1 MKRTNGTKGNGI
13 RTDGITTLLLR
24 GLIKARM
31 INYEDTAKW
40 AERFGDRARV
50 DGVTIQLDNRL
61 LLPYFKGMIIAGI
74 YEKGERQI
82 IQKYLPVDEPVIEL
96 GASIGVVSCVV
107 NRKLTSPDQ
116 HVVVEASPD
125 LIPTLKKNR
134 DTNGCQF
141 TIIEAAIAYG
151 SDSVT
156 FFSNGLSLVGS
167 LYGKGRNMEVPT
179 RTLQSIAEGAG
190 FHHFTLICDIEGSEI
205 GLLEHEM
212 DFIREHTGLILMET
226 HDETP
231 YGDDGVTLVL
241 DKLAANGFEL
251 VESIRTNHC
260 FRNKTS
266 SHKTS
271 LQEED
276 K

>member
-1 MKRTNGTKGNGI
+1 MKRTEGI
-13 RTDGITTLLLR
+13 KRGKLRTDGITTFLLY
-24 GLIKARM
+24 GLIKAR
-31 INYEDTAKW
+31 ILNYDDTGKW
-40 AERFGDRARV
+40 AERFGNKARV
-50 DGVTIQLDNRL
+50 DDVTIHLDNRL
-61 LLPYFKGMIIAGI
+61 LPLYFKGTIIAGI
-74 YEKGERQI
+74 YERGEREI
-82 IQKYLPVDEPVIEL
+82 IQIYLPIDEPVIEL

-107 NRKLTSPDQ
+107 NRKLTSPEQ
-116 HVVVEASPD
+116 HVVVEANSE

-167 LYGKGRNMEVPT
+167 IYGKGHSMEVPT
-179 RTLQSIAEGAG
+179 RSLQSIAEGAG
-190 FHHFTLICDIEGSEI
+190 FQHFTLICDIEGSEI

-212 DFIREHTGLILMET
+212 DFIREHVGLILMET

-231 YGDDGVTLVL
+231 YGDEGVTLVL
-241 DKLAANGFEL
+241 DKLAANGFEM
-251 VESIRTNHC
+251 VDSIRTNYC
-260 FRNKTS
+260 FRNQTS
-266 SHKTS
+266 SRKIS